1 MSTLFW
7 HALQGAGQVLMVG
20 LLLGAG
26 LPAVFALGIRALAWA
41 EGGKAEVSQARPRP
55 IGKVLALVCF
65 ALVGAGVLF
74 GLAVIV
80 SGGLGVELGMD
91 GLVPTTEREDQA

>member
-1 MSTLFW
+1 MSALLGQ
-7 HALQGAGQVLMVG
+7 ALQGAVQVLVVG
-20 LLLGAG
+20 LVLGAG

-41 EGGKAEVSQARPRP
+41 EGGDAEVSHARPRP

-65 ALVGAGVLF
+65 ALVGAGVLL

-91 GLVPTTEREDQA
+91 GLVPTIDRED